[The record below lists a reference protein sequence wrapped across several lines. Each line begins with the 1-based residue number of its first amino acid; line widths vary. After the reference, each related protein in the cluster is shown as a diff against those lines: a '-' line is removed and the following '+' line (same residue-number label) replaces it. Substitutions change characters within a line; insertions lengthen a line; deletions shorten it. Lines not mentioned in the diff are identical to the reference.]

1 MKKQYVAPQMECVE
15 IQEELPLCVS
25 GVGGTGASGSVDLG
39 FGGVDEEG
47 LLDPAANFRLDFE
60 EELDKL
66 LW

>member
-39 FGGVDEEG
+39 YGGVDEEG

>member
-25 GVGGTGASGSVDLG
+25 GVGGTGASGNLG
-39 FGGVDEEG
+39 YGGVDEEG